1 MARSSQAGT
10 HTGATHKKA
19 HHSAIWIQ
27 YKGTR
32 ARTLQ
37 TTKERDAQ
45 VGLTSD
51 IINGFLAD
59 MEALELTLPGV
70 PMVGIR
76 IVWGTGQV
84 RAGYSLK
91 QEVS

>member
-1 MARSSQAGT
+1 MVRTSQAVKHAGST
-10 HTGATHKKA
+10 PTVQHAG
-19 HHSAIWIQ
+19 IWIQ

-45 VGLTSD
+45 VGLMPD
-51 IINGFLAD
+51 IINEFLAD
-59 MEALELTLPGV
+59 LEALELTLPGL
-70 PMVGIR
+70 PMVNIR

-84 RAGYSLK
+84 RAGYGLK
-91 QEVS
+91 QEVR